1 MPKVA
6 LKDALGA
13 LSEALDGQDE
23 LSVEER
29 RALVDLHGE
38 IELVLERTEEI
49 EGDGGRQVH
58 ASTLSVLERLESRNP
73 LLAEALGRLANVM
86 ASLGI

>member
-13 LSEALDGQDE
+13 LSDALDGTDE

-29 RALVDLHGE
+29 RALIDLHGE

-49 EGDGGRQVH
+49 EGDGGKRVQET
-58 ASTLSVLERLESRNP
+58 SLGLIRRLESRHP
-73 LLAEALGRLANVM
+73 VLTQALGRAADALA
-86 ASLGI
+86 ALGM